1 MVDLKQLQYFAAC
14 AQTGSFSKAAEILY
28 TTQSSVSKVIKA
40 METSMNATLFERY
53 AKGIRLTS
61 EGEHVYKYASPILDH
76 LEKLQA
82 FDKQEV
88 KEVLLVSCNP
98 SSWFA
103 DMFVRFYEKNKREN
117 LHYQIYSSSSRE
129 IVERVRERIDDAGFV
144 YVMKNQL
151 PAFQYFLARNYLE
164 FEQLKTTDITLYPGA
179 EHPYW
184 KEESQRMDLSGLKLI
199 QRFPDEFSPDNYWDI
214 SDENGDSAAD
224 AETVITTNSDYIM
237 ERILQV
243 SDLVNISGGYLAEK
257 PWKKVTGEVPLSGN
271 EHQVVFGYVKRQNE
285 ALSPWAGRFVEF
297 LRERLD
303 QAERTQKE
311 KE

>member
-1 MVDLKQLQYFAAC
+1 MIDLKQLQYFAAC
-14 AQTGSFSKAAEILY
+14 AKTGSFSKAAELLY
-28 TTQSSVSKVIKA
+28 TTQSSVSKVIKS
-40 METSMNATLFERY
+40 MEESTGVTLFERY
-53 AKGIRLTS
+53 AKGIRLTR
-61 EGEHVYKYASPILDH
+61 EGEHVYKYACPILEN

-82 FDKQEV
+82 FDRQEE
-88 KEVLLVSCNP
+88 KEVLSVSCNP

-103 DMFVRFYEKNKREN
+103 DMFVRFYEKNKQEK

-129 IVERVRERIDDAGFV
+129 IVERVRERVDDAGFV
-144 YVMKNQL
+144 YVMKNQMA
-151 PAFQYFLARNYLE
+151 AFQYYLSRNYLE
-164 FEQLKTTDITLYPGA
+164 FESLKTTDITLYPGA

-184 KEESQRMDLSGLKLI
+184 KEEDGNMTLSGLKLI

-257 PWKKVTGEVPLSGN
+257 PWRKVTGEVPLSGN
-271 EHQVVFGYVKRQNE
+271 ENQVLFGCIKRQNE
-285 ALSPWAGRFVEF
+285 PLSPWAGRFVDF
-297 LRERLD
+297 L
-303 QAERTQKE
+303 KE
-311 KE
+311 KLGNETWNGHPC

>member
-1 MVDLKQLQYFAAC
+1 MVDLKQLQYFVAC
-14 AQTGSFSKAAEILY
+14 AQTGSFSKAAEVLY

-40 METSMNATLFERY
+40 MEESMNAALFERY
-53 AKGIRLTS
+53 AKGIRLTR
-61 EGEHVYKYASPILDH
+61 EGEHVYKYASPILDN

-82 FDKQEV
+82 FDRQEER
-88 KEVLLVSCNP
+88 EVLPVSCNP

-103 DMFVRFYEKNKREN
+103 DMFVQFYERHKAEK
-117 LHYQIYSSSSRE
+117 LHYEVYSASSRE
-129 IVERVRERIDDAGFV
+129 IVERVRERSDDVGFV

-164 FEQLKTTDITLYPGA
+164 FEPLKTTDITLYPGV
-179 EHPYW
+179 EHVYW
-184 KEESQRMDLSGLKLI
+184 KDENGRMSLCGLKLI

-243 SDLVNISGGYLAEK
+243 SDLVNISGGYLAEE
-257 PWKKVTGEVPLSGN
+257 PWRKVTGEVPLSGREN
-271 EHQVVFGYVKRQNE
+271 QVIFGYVKRQNE
-285 ALSPWAGRFVEF
+285 PLSPWAGKFTEF
-297 LRERLD
+297 L
-303 QAERTQKE
+303 QE
-311 KE
+311 KLESPRGLSTVR

>member
-14 AQTGSFSKAAEILY
+14 ARTGSISKAAEVLY

-40 METSMNATLFERY
+40 METSMNVTLFERY
-53 AKGIRLTS
+53 AKGIRLTR
-61 EGEHVYKYASPILDH
+61 EGEHVYKYACPILDH

-82 FDKQEV
+82 FDRQEE

-103 DMFVRFYEKNKREN
+103 DMFVQFYQKNQKESI
-117 LHYQIYSSSSRE
+117 HYQVYSASSRE
-129 IVERVRERIDDAGFV
+129 IVDRVRERSDDVGFV

-164 FEQLKTTDITLYPGA
+164 FTALKTTDITLYPGA
-179 EHPYW
+179 GHPYW
-184 KEESQRMDLSGLKLI
+184 QEEGRQMTLSGLKLI

-214 SDENGDSAAD
+214 SDENGDTAAD

-237 ERILQV
+237 ERILHV
-243 SDLVNISGGYLAEK
+243 SDLVNISGGYLAEE
-257 PWKKVTGEVPLSGN
+257 PWRKVTGEVPLSGN
-271 EHQVVFGYVKRQNE
+271 ENQVLFGYVKRQNE
-285 ALSPWAGRFVEF
+285 PLSAWAGKFVDF
-297 LRERLD
+297 L
-303 QAERTQKE
+303 KE
-311 KE
+311 KLGI